1 MKRYDEMKTPE
12 PRRSETMEALYQ
24 EMEALYQETKHLKIL
39 LEKCTELL
47 ALVADDSI
55 PITRSKRRDIA
66 ALGREIE
73 IAKELALYLTAR
85 LDARIRGQN
94 VWKM

>member
-1 MKRYDEMKTPE
+1 MGQQ
-12 PRRSETMEALYQ
+12 SETMEALYQ
-24 EMEALYQETKHLKIL
+24 ETIHLKRL

-47 ALVADDSI
+47 GLVADDI
-55 PITRSKRRDIA
+55 GERRDIA